1 MATRTPP
8 GKKKAPAKKATKA
21 KATKA
26 AKAPKATKA
35 AAAVAGR
42 APAVK
47 RVKGSAPARA
57 FKGSGRT
64 LVIVESPTKA
74 RTIRAFLPA
83 GYRVEA
89 SMGHVRDLPG
99 DAKEIPA
106 KYKAFDWSRL
116 GVNVDNDF
124 EPLYIVP
131 SDKKAIV
138 RELKDALAESDQLIL
153 ATDEDR
159 EGESISWHLHELLQ
173 PKVPVRRMVFHEIT
187 REAIQEALEHTRDV
201 DDRLVRAQETRRI
214 LDRLVGYTLSPL
226 LWKKIAWGLSAG
238 RVQSVAMRLLVVRER
253 ERRAFRAG
261 TYWDLVAQLRHAG
274 QGFKAELNLV
284 GGKKVATGR
293 DFDEST
299 GKLVPGR
306 DVVLLGEKEAGA
318 LRTRLLKSKWTVTG
332 TEEKPSIRRPW
343 APFTTSTLQQEANRK
358 LRLSARDTMRT
369 AQSLYERGFITYMRT
384 DSVHLSDQAISAARN
399 AVHGLYGKE
408 YLPAEPRRY
417 SNKSANAQEAHEA
430 IRPAG
435 AFFKLPS
442 EAGLDG
448 RELALYDLIW
458 KRTVAS
464 QMADARQTGIAAT
477 IEAADAVFRA
487 TGKRIDFPGFLRA
500 YVEGSDDPEAALE
513 DQEIILPP
521 LKEGD
526 TPTCEELEALSHETQ
541 PPARYTEATLVKA
554 LEADGVGRP
563 STYASVIGTILERGY
578 AQRQGQ
584 ALVPTFTAFAVTA
597 LLEEHF
603 PHLVDEKFTARME
616 ETLDEISEGHAE
628 WLPYLREFYL
638 GDEGLRQQVQLH
650 EKQID
655 PTAARTV
662 DLGGLDAI
670 VKIGKFGPYVE
681 VERDGESVKASI
693 PKDAAP
699 ADLSSEQVENILRQK
714 IAGPDELG
722 RHPETGEPIFVL
734 TGQYGPYLQLGEVV
748 EGAAKPKRASL
759 PKGVKPEDATLA
771 MAVGLLSLPRMLGVH
786 PADGNKVQAGLGRF
800 GPYIVYDKGK
810 EGKEYRSLKGEDDV
824 LTVQLPRALE
834 LLAQPKQSRGRR
846 TATPI
851 RVLGNHPD
859 DKQPIGLYEGQY
871 GPYVKHGD
879 VSASLPRGSD
889 PAAFTAP
896 EAIELLAAKRA
907 SSPRGRRGAGRSRK
921 KKAAAT

>member
-26 AKAPKATKA
+26 KAPKATRPRGDERA
-35 AAAVAGR
+35 RREGAG
-42 APAVK
+42 P
-47 RVKGSAPARA
+47 GPARA
-57 FKGSGRT
+57 FTGGGRT

-106 KYKAFDWSRL
+106 KYKALDWSRL

-173 PKVPVRRMVFHEIT
+173 PKVPVKRMVFHEIT
-187 REAIQEALEHTRDV
+187 KEAIQDALEHTRDV

-274 QGFKAELNLV
+274 QGIQGGAEP
-284 GGKKVATGR
+284 GGREEGR
-293 DFDEST
+293 HRPRLRRVHRQAHSRPRRGAARREKDA
-299 GKLVPGR
+299 
-306 DVVLLGEKEAGA
+306 GE

-513 DQEIILPP
+513 DQEIILPAAQGRRHAD
-521 LKEGD
+521 LRGARGAVARDAAAGALHRSDAGEG
-526 TPTCEELEALSHETQ
+526 
-541 PPARYTEATLVKA
+541 AR
-554 LEADGVGRP
+554 GRRRRAP

-638 GDEGLRQQVQLH
+638 GDEGLQAAGA
-650 EKQID
+650 
-655 PTAARTV
+655 AARKA
-662 DLGGLDAI
+662 DRPDRRAHR
-670 VKIGKFGPYVE
+670 GPGRARRDREDRE
-681 VERDGESVKASI
+681 V
-693 PKDAAP
+693 
-699 ADLSSEQVENILRQK
+699 
-714 IAGPDELG
+714 
-722 RHPETGEPIFVL
+722 
-734 TGQYGPYLQLGEVV
+734 
-748 EGAAKPKRASL
+748 RARTWRCS
-759 PKGVKPEDATLA
+759 ATA
-771 MAVGLLSLPRMLGVH
+771 
-786 PADGNKVQAGLGRF
+786 
-800 GPYIVYDKGK
+800 
-810 EGKEYRSLKGEDDV
+810 
-824 LTVQLPRALE
+824 RA
-834 LLAQPKQSRGRR
+834 
-846 TATPI
+846 
-851 RVLGNHPD
+851 
-859 DKQPIGLYEGQY
+859 
-871 GPYVKHGD
+871 
-879 VSASLPRGSD
+879 
-889 PAAFTAP
+889 
-896 EAIELLAAKRA
+896 
-907 SSPRGRRGAGRSRK
+907 
-921 KKAAAT
+921 